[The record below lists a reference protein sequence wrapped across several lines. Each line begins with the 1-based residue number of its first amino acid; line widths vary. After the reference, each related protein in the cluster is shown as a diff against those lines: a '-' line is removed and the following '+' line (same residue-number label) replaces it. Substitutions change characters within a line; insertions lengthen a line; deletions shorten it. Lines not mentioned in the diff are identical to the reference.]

1 MNLKQKPR
9 CSFHV
14 AHGPPN
20 IVWLSQAFN
29 VAFYLWNLLW
39 QTVWDVY
46 LMLLYLIAK
55 KFWNVLRAN
64 LPLLLVN
71 SSNRGWWEKGV
82 HTHFQVIVI
91 LIDSPFSDRFL
102 KAP

>member
-9 CSFHV
+9 YSFHV

-29 VAFYLWNLLW
+29 AAFYLWNLLW
-39 QTVWDVY
+39 QTVWDIY

-55 KFWNVLRAN
+55 KFWNVLQAN
-64 LPLLLVN
+64 LLLL
-71 SSNRGWWEKGV
+71 
-82 HTHFQVIVI
+82 
-91 LIDSPFSDRFL
+91 L
-102 KAP
+102 KTLQTEAGGRREYIQIFKLL

>member
-29 VAFYLWNLLW
+29 AAFYLWNLLW

-55 KFWNVLRAN
+55 KFWNVLQVN
-64 LPLLLVN
+64 LFLLLKTLQTGAGG
-71 SSNRGWWEKGV
+71 RREC
-82 HTHFQVIVI
+82 T
-91 LIDSPFSDRFL
+91 LIFKFL
-102 KAP
+102 